1 MKAAQPKV
9 SEKLKTPNVTNPV
22 PGKPNASS
30 QQKPKQ
36 VDTDSSSESSDSEA
50 EPVVKV
56 H

>member
-9 SEKLKTPNVTNPV
+9 SGKLKTPNVTSPV
-22 PGKPNASS
+22 PGKTNVSS
-30 QQKPKQ
+30 QRKPKQ
-36 VDTDSSSESSDSEA
+36 VDTDSSSESSDSEE